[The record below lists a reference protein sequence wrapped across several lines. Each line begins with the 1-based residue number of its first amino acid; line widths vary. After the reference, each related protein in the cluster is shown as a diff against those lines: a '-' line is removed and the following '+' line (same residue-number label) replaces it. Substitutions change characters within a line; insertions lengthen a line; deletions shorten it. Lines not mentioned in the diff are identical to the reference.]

1 LKSHLNQ
8 ELQHELAKQA
18 AGFSSLAG
26 LTMEL
31 SNKTIYE
38 QSTSTALRVIK
49 GTSVNIWQEKFAITL
64 IKL

>member
-1 LKSHLNQ
+1 MKLHINQ

-18 AGFSSLAG
+18 AGFSSQPG
-26 LTMEL
+26 LTMGL

-49 GTSVNIWQEKFAITL
+49 GTSINIWQEKSAITL